1 MTSYLKISGSLK
13 QINFLFENPK
23 FLSVRYFNSISN
35 NQWDITIRHSDYFPE
50 VVVYISKATTVSE
63 LILINDAMKNISQ
76 EKPENKLRSVL
87 IIYSNGDFIPRNMAS
102 HLTDQ
107 EIRDYFSVG
116 RYFNIGEVND
126 NMQKVKKCI
135 ILH

>member
-1 MTSYLKISGSLK
+1 
-13 QINFLFENPK
+13 
-23 FLSVRYFNSISN
+23 
-35 NQWDITIRHSDYFPE
+35 
-50 VVVYISKATTVSE
+50 VVDYISKATTVSE